1 MKTQQGYLSNLDIDM
16 YLKTSS
22 RCYKKVNEN
31 RNSLLVSLA
40 QPRRNKN
47 TSFIPELQEMPTK
60 QRRKSYQEGISGQKM
75 NRLNCLYPQLICM
88 QHAMQK
94 PKIDN
99 KATLRK
105 AVKRASIMMSTV
117 KYWKDHSQKKIE
129 VPVMIKSIKTKD
141 SCLYDRNALTTRSVK
156 RSELPPVLLS
166 QFKIRNNQHL
176 IKYSRDRTAD
186 KTKSVSHHHFSH
198 LQTPTIQAFSSRYSI
213 QHANIRIKE

>member
-1 MKTQQGYLSNLDIDM
+1 MKNQQGYLSNLDINRNH
-16 YLKTSS
+16 KTSS
-22 RCYKKVNEN
+22 RCYKMVNEK
-31 RNSLLVSLA
+31 RNSLLISLA
-40 QPRRNKN
+40 QPKRNGN
-47 TSFIPELQEMPTK
+47 TSFVHELQEMPTK
-60 QRRKSYQEGISGQKM
+60 QRRKSYQEGIQGQKM
-75 NRLNCLYPQLICM
+75 NRLNCLYPQSICM

-129 VPVMIKSIKTKD
+129 IPVMIKSINTRD
-141 SCLYDRNALTTRSVK
+141 SCLCDRNALTTRSMK

-166 QFKIRNNQHL
+166 QFRIRNNEGL

-186 KTKSVSHHHFSH
+186 KTKSVSHHHFSN
-198 LQTPTIQAFSSRYSI
+198 LQTPAIQAFTSRYSI
-213 QHANIRIKE
+213 QHANIRIKQ